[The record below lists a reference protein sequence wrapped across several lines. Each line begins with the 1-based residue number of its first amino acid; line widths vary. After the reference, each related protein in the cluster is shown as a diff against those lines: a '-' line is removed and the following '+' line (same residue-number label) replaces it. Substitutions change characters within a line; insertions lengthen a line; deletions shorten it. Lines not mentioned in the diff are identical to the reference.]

1 MEQELGLKLE
11 KEIGLTTYVSLLPRD
26 LKILLYKY
34 LFLKS
39 GFDIKI
45 ISDDKI
51 GNVGRTYRREV
62 ILVISNIYITQNYAF
77 NIDYMKKMS
86 YKYKIKDFINH
97 ILGKEGY
104 SNIYIT
110 EVSAF
115 DTLESNGKLVYFTID
130 PRITKRDPNKK
141 LITQLIFP
149 ITVDILEALL
159 TIGAMEGV

>member
-97 ILGKEGY
+97 ILGKE
-104 SNIYIT
+104 
-110 EVSAF
+110 
-115 DTLESNGKLVYFTID
+115 
-130 PRITKRDPNKK
+130 
-141 LITQLIFP
+141 
-149 ITVDILEALL
+149 
-159 TIGAMEGV
+159 